1 MIREYGYAIPR
12 KCKTMEQMFETRQA
26 GDGAKDRA
34 LSRQYL
40 HASRIFS
47 GELEGFGSKVKKV
60 ILCDQG
66 RACTDGETIW
76 IPQTIDE
83 NEIVNHI
90 ARQAVLAHENA
101 HHAYTDFVAWNEK
114 VVQPSKKGACD
125 PLLHQFVN
133 LFEDARINALFRQDF
148 PGAGRMFDFT
158 HDLFMGRHQKTTTDM
173 SPLKQQG
180 MVALMSEVIAGTPHW
195 FTSQEVIDF
204 MVDNKALIDNAWAQP
219 DTAGVIKQAQR
230 VLDAYRAAFPDEELD
245 PDMNGGYDGNQGAGG
260 QTSAE
265 LEDESDIE
273 RAAEAQQQQG
283 RNPKRVSRN
292 RFDEQKA
299 RNEER
304 AEQASQG
311 GDQGDSG
318 DETGDAGASGDEIGE
333 DADSG
338 DGAGSEGS
346 DDGDDA
352 GQGDSGEGDADGDG
366 SGDGDG
372 DGDGDGAGSD
382 GEAGDGPEG
391 NGDETDSNG
400 DSDNG
405 RGADFNPEGDADTS
419 ADREFEEMWADLQ
432 ADARASLDAI
442 NTEALDEEDDFK
454 EDLDRAI
461 DSVPA
466 ETGDIRGHAI
476 EVIGGASDL
485 FHYDLDWNI
494 EQVIEGNE
502 RYNTV
507 KTENHSGIN
516 TLVSEIKR
524 QLKGR
529 NSKFETNL
537 KRGKV
542 NNRDIWKSNQKGS
555 PKMFKR
561 RNQPKKTDASAI
573 ILIDSSGS
581 MGGSK
586 SAAAADAAVVFS
598 EIMERVGVKYEVID
612 FATSGGQTSL
622 RIRKAMNTNLGETEK
637 AVVSNPT
644 SGGCNADGYAIQ
656 WCFDRLKRE
665 RGAKMLFVLSDGQP
679 TDGGPGNMNAKQ
691 WLKSVVDSAP
701 RDVAVGGVGIMSPA
715 VIDYY
720 SNHVVVNNPAELC
733 EKMLPVLRTMLKKVR

>member
-1 MIREYGYAIPR
+1 
-12 KCKTMEQMFETRQA
+12 MEQMFETRTA
-26 GDGAKDRA
+26 GDGAKERA
-34 LSRQYL
+34 TARAYL
-40 HASRIFS
+40 HTSRIFS

-60 ILCDQG
+60 ILCDDG

-76 IPQTIDE
+76 IPSKIDDDPV
-83 NEIVNHI
+83 VNHI

-101 HHAYTDFVAWNEK
+101 HHKFTDFVAWNDK

-158 HDLFMGRHQKTTTDM
+158 HDLFMGRHKKTTTDF

-204 MVDNKALIDNAWAQP
+204 MADNKALIDNAWTQP

-230 VLDAYRAAFPDEELD
+230 VLDAYRKAFPDDEQD
-245 PDMNGGYDGNQGAGG
+245 PQMNGGYDGNQGAGG

-265 LEDESDIE
+265 LEDENDIE
-273 RAAEAQQQQG
+273 RAAQAQQQQG
-283 RNPKRVSRN
+283 RNPERVSRN

-299 RNEER
+299 RNQEKADK
-304 AEQASQG
+304 AEQASQS
-311 GDQGDSG
+311 DDNSDSG

-338 DGAGSEGS
+338 DGAGSDGDGDSGDETGGDSGAGDADGEGDGDSGDGEADGGNSDDGEEGNGNETGAS
-346 DDGDDA
+346 DDGD
-352 GQGDSGEGDADGDG
+352 E
-366 SGDGDG
+366 
-372 DGDGDGAGSD
+372 
-382 GEAGDGPEG
+382 P
-391 NGDETDSNG
+391 
-400 DSDNG
+400 G
-405 RGADFNPEGDADTS
+405 RGNDFNPDGDADTS

-432 ADARASLDAI
+432 ADARESLDALE
-442 NTEALDEEDDFK
+442 TEALDEEDNFK

-461 DSVPA
+461 DSIPR
-466 ETGDIRGHAI
+466 ENTSIRGHAI
-476 EVIGGASDL
+476 EVVGRASDM
-485 FHYDLDWNI
+485 FHYDLDWNM
-494 EQVIEGNE
+494 EQVIEGNA
-502 RYNTV
+502 RYNSV
-507 KTENHSGIN
+507 KEDNHAGIN

-529 NSKFETNL
+529 NSKFETGL

-542 NNRDIWKSNQKGS
+542 NNRDIWKSGQKGS

-561 RNQPKKTDASAI
+561 KNQPKRAEGSAI

-586 SAAAADAAVVFS
+586 CAAAADAAVVFS
-598 EIMERVGVKYEVID
+598 EIMERVGLKYEVID

-622 RIRKAMNTNLGETEK
+622 RVRKSMSTNLGETEK

-656 WCFDRLKRE
+656 WCVDRLASE
-665 RGAKMLFVLSDGQP
+665 RGSKLLFVLSDGQP
-679 TDGGPGNMNAKQ
+679 TDGGPDGMDAKG
-691 WLKSVVDSAP
+691 WLATVVNSMP
-701 RDVAVGGVGIMSPA
+701 RDMAVGGVGIQSDA
-715 VIDYY
+715 VTNYY
-720 SNHVVVNNPAELC
+720 PNNAVVWNTSELC
-733 EKMLPVLRTMLKKVR
+733 DKMLPVLREMLKKVR